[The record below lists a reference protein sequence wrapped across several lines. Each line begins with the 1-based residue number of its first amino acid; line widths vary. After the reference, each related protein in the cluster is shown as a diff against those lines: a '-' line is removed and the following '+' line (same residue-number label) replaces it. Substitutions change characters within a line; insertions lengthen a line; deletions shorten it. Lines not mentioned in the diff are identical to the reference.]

1 MPLNQFIINDIRPFE
16 VKTTVAEL
24 QEVFNQLTY
33 SHVPIQKE
41 GVYIGCLSETDVY
54 CFEANQKVNDVLYAV
69 EGFFVRKHTIWL
81 DVLDRFAGNDANIMP
96 VLDEKNNYLG
106 YYQLVDIISLF
117 NKTPFFSEP
126 GGIII
131 IEKAYKDYSFS
142 EICQILESNNV
153 KLLGVF
159 VSRLKKGMAQITVKI
174 ENTGLSA
181 VFETFRRYG
190 YTIISGHEDDT
201 FLKTL
206 KDRSSYLDRYLN
218 L

>member
-1 MPLNQFIINDIRPFE
+1 MPLSQFIINDIRPFE

-24 QEVFNQLTY
+24 QEVFNQLMY
-33 SHVPIQKE
+33 SHVPIQKD
-41 GVYIGCLSETDVY
+41 GVYMGCLSVRDVY
-54 CFEANQKVNDVLYAV
+54 CFEANQKVNDLLYAV
-69 EGFFVRKHTIWL
+69 EGFFVREFTIWL

-117 NKTPFFSEP
+117 NKTPFFAEP

-131 IEKAYKDYSFS
+131 IEKANRDYSFS
-142 EICQILESNNV
+142 EICQILESNNL

-159 VSRLKKGMAQITVKI
+159 VSRLKKSMTQITVKI

>member
-41 GVYIGCLSETDVY
+41 GVYMGCLSETDVY

-126 GGIII
+126 GGIIVV
-131 IEKAYKDYSFS
+131 EKAYKDYSFS